1 MRHLFNLLFIS
12 ILWMASASAQECGT
26 DALMMGLQRNMRAQD
41 PPPIVDLDTAQVIT
55 IPLVFHVVHLG
66 ETIGEGTNISDEQL
80 QSAVV
85 ALNEDFRKIEG
96 TNGDG
101 IGVDTKI
108 QFCLASRTPNNEPTS
123 GIVRHDGTTLSYVCP
138 SGGNEGQMVTY
149 SEHGVQGSSCNSLNF
164 QSVPADYMKQFF
176 GCWDL
181 DDYLNIWIVSEIE
194 DNEGGNGI
202 QGFSYVGSTGN
213 AFCQNGIVQLYNV
226 TGTIGTLKAGRTKNR
241 TLTHEMGHALGLY
254 HTFGF
259 FSNGCEET
267 NCETQGDQ
275 VCDTPPTLSNTSCTT
290 ASCPEAM
297 LENYMDYTP
306 EDCKDTF
313 TQGQAERMREEL
325 WNSWNGFTN
334 SLGCY
339 PVVSLDGG
347 ITNMS
352 VQSPNCSTTFPVSI
366 TIANFGSETL
376 TNPVLTLTNGG
387 NVQTEQFEGVLEPQ
401 NTQTYTIYYS
411 SPQSATIE
419 ALLAFEEE
427 EEIEYNNEA
436 SAEFVYEQ
444 GNVLKVEVSP
454 DVWSNEIDWELRD
467 EDGNILLFDGDWGVQ
482 LQDSTFTKERCLF
495 GGCYTFEMTDSNG
508 DGMCSIDFG
517 NDGDCDISYGA
528 FVRLTLNSQV
538 IFELSE
544 STEIDFGTTLTF
556 EFCDEVVSCEG
567 DTDGDNNVGV
577 SDVLNILSGIA
588 CISIDTPCWGDL
600 DGNGTTDI
608 GDLQI
613 VLTNYGNSCSGLVD
627 SEFGG
632 PPILLPKMTTSWDDG
647 YYDLRGRYLGNDA
660 ERLREGIYILI
671 TTKDGISQTRKVFL
685 Q

>member
-1 MRHLFNLLFIS
+1 MKKILSIPLFLLAFS
-12 ILWMASASAQECGT
+12 SYSQECGT
-26 DALMMGLQRNMRAQD
+26 DFIISGRNLISTQRSVPD
-41 PPPIVDLDTAQVIT
+41 VDLDTAQVLT

-66 ETIGEGTNISDEQL
+66 ESIGEGTNISDEQL

-108 QFCLASRTPNNEPTS
+108 EFCMASRTPDNEPTT
-123 GIVRHDGTTLSYVCP
+123 GIVRHDGTDLTYVCE
-138 SGGNEGQMVTY
+138 SGQNAGEMVTY
-149 SEHGVQGSSCNSLNF
+149 AEHGVQGSSCTSLTY

-181 DDYLNIWIVSEIE
+181 DDYLNVWIVSEIE
-194 DNEGGNGI
+194 NNDGGNGI

-213 AFCQNGIVQLYNV
+213 AFCRNGIVQLFNV
-226 TGTIGTLKAGRTKNR
+226 TGTTGTLKAGREKNR

-254 HTFGF
+254 HTF
-259 FSNGCEET
+259 SPAGCNES
-267 NCETQGDQ
+267 NCESQGDQ
-275 VCDTPPTLSNTSCTT
+275 VCDTPPTSSNYSCTT
-290 ASCPEAM
+290 SSCPEAM

-306 EDCKDTF
+306 EDCKNTF

-325 WNSWNGFTN
+325 WSSWNGFTN

-352 VQSPNCSTTFPVSI
+352 IQSPNCSSSFPLSI
-366 TIANFGSETL
+366 TIANFGTEPL
-376 TNPVLTLTNGG
+376 TNPTLTLSNGG
-387 NVQTEQFEGVLEPQ
+387 SVQTEQFEGILEPQ
-401 NTQTYTIYYS
+401 TTQTYTIYYS
-411 SPQSATIE
+411 SPQSAEIT
-419 ALLAFEEE
+419 ALLAFDEEE
-427 EEIEYNNEA
+427 QIPYNNEA
-436 SAEFVYEQ
+436 SAEFIYEQ

-467 EDGNILLFDGDWGVQ
+467 EQGNVLIADGNWGVQ

-517 NDGDCDISYGA
+517 NDGDCDLYYNA
-528 FVRLTLNSQV
+528 FVRLTLNSEV

-544 STEIDFGTTLTF
+544 SSEIDFGTSFTF
-556 EFCDEVVSCEG
+556 DFCDEVISCDG
-567 DTDGDNNVGV
+567 DTDGDNVV
-577 SDVLNILSGIA
+577 SVLDVMNILSGMA
-588 CISIDTPCWGDL
+588 CVQAENPCWGDL
-600 DGNGTTDI
+600 DGNGTTDVS
-608 GDLQI
+608 DLQI
-613 VLTNYGNSCSGLVD
+613 VLSNYGNTCSGLASSD
-627 SEFGG
+627 L
-632 PPILLPKMTTSWDDG
+632 PPSVSALKARRDDHRQG
-647 YYDLRGRYLGNDA
+647 YYDLRGRYVGNDV
-660 ERLREGIYILI
+660 ERLREGIYILV
-671 TTKDGISQTRKVFL
+671 TNEGGVSQTQKVFI